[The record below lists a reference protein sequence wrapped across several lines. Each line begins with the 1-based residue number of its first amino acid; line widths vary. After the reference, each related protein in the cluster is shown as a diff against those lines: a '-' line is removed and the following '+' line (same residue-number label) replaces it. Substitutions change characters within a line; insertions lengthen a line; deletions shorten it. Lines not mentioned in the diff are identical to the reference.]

1 MNESFCWEF
10 KNCREDCPVRESQ
23 SLFCWRV
30 ARTEG
35 FRNLETCGRC
45 DYRMMWMTHRYTL
58 RSFIGARDRR
68 RRSRRGRKRV
78 LVVDDEPN
86 ILYAL
91 EESVR
96 QSGYDCIGA
105 PDGEEALFL
114 ARETAPDL
122 IITDIVMPK
131 INGFELC
138 RAVKRDEQTRGTPVV
153 VVTVRGMVKDV
164 REGERSGADAY
175 IVKPFHARELEE
187 KIRALIGPSREE
199 G

>member
-1 MNESFCWEF
+1 MKESFCWEH
-10 KNCREDCPVRESQ
+10 KGCSKPCPVKESQ

-30 ARTEG
+30 ARASG
-35 FRNLETCGRC
+35 FQSPETCGLC
-45 DYRMMWMTHRYTL
+45 DYRMMWMTHRYSL
-58 RSFIGARDRR
+58 AGFVRARDRR
-68 RRSRRGRKRV
+68 SPARSRRKRV

-91 EESVR
+91 EESVKAI
-96 QSGYDCIGA
+96 GYDCLGA

-138 RAVKRDEQTRGTPVV
+138 RAVKREEVTAGIPVI
-153 VVTVRGMVKDV
+153 VVTVRGMMKDV

-175 IVKPFHARELEE
+175 IVKPFHAWDLE
-187 KIRALIGPSREE
+187 KTIRSMLGSAGGS